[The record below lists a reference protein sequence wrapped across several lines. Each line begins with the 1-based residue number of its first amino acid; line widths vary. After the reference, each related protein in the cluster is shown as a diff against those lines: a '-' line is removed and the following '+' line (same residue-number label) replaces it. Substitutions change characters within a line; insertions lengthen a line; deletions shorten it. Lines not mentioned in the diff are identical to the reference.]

1 MTISMSQVQTI
12 RQLKREGE
20 TVAGISR
27 KVGVSRDTVYK
38 YLEKDDFSLAM
49 PVKRPARSIMDEY
62 RPIIEGYFEEDSR
75 SWRKQRHTAKR
86 IYERLRDEH
95 GCTASESTV
104 RHYVAR
110 LRREYEPPT
119 SSFLTLVW
127 APGEAQADFGEADF
141 YVRGVRTRLSY
152 FVLSFPFSNVGVAQV
167 FASENAECVC
177 QALRNIFEFLSGVP
191 TRIVFD
197 NATGVGRRV
206 CGAVSTTDTFSAFA
220 AHYGFD
226 FRFCNPEAGHEKSN
240 VERKVGYIRDNL
252 FVPVP
257 RVTSLESYNARLMGL
272 CMGLSEKD
280 HWRKGEPESQLFV
293 EDSFAMAGLPER
305 PFRVVRWVRPKAN
318 RQGKFSCD
326 GPHWYSSDPSLAG
339 QELIVGLGATTVE
352 VYTSGG
358 AFVCAHE
365 RAYGGAPTDSSDP
378 ASQLPL
384 LAAKAGGWHESR
396 VRAAL
401 PDELRGHMDALDRTA
416 LRAEL
421 RIMRDQC
428 AHAGWDP
435 RRLRPRAGHR
445 GGDVTWP
452 SGAGRTPPA
461 CARSHGRCTSRTRRS
476 TACWRPRA
484 PRRPGAS
491 PTSYRPSWGYGRATR
506 GSGST
511 GGPRSRPPSPSRATT
526 SRRWRSRTATAR
538 PTSCRSRSWSARRT
552 SCSSG
557 PRAAARPTWR

>member
-1 MTISMSQVQTI
+1 MISMSKVNDI
-12 RQLKREGE
+12 RRMRREGKS
-20 TVAGISR
+20 VSAIAR
-27 KVGVSRDTVYK
+27 DVGVSRDTVYR
-38 YLEKDDFSLAM
+38 YLRMDDLSPKM
-49 PVKRPARSIMDEY
+49 PARATRGSRLDPWRPLIESWLDED
-62 RPIIEGYFEEDSR
+62 RR
-75 SWRKQRHTAKR
+75 CWRKQRHTAHR
-86 IYERLRDEH
+86 IWVRLTEEEH
-95 GCTASESTV
+95 VEISEV
-104 RHYVAR
+104 RVRQYVAMI
-110 LRREYEPPT
+110 RRERGIGYDQQ
-119 SSFLTLVW
+119 FLDLDW
-127 APGEAQADFGEADF
+127 APGIAQADFGEADF

-257 RVTSLESYNARLMGL
+257 RVTGLESYNARLMGL

-401 PDELRGHMDALDRTA
+401 PDELRGHMDALGRTA

-428 AHAGWDP
+428 AHAGWDATVEAMSAA
-435 RRLRPRAGHR
+435 LAA
-445 GGDVTWP
+445 T
-452 SGAGRTPPA
+452 GRVDE
-461 CARSHGRCTSRTRRS
+461 
-476 TACWRPRA
+476 
-484 PRRPGAS
+484 AS
-491 PTSYRPSWGYGRATR
+491 VAV
-506 GSGST
+506 
-511 GGPRSRPPSPSRATT
+511 
-526 SRRWRSRTATAR
+526 
-538 PTSCRSRSWSARRT
+538 
-552 SCSSG
+552 
-557 PRAAARPTWR
+557 AAARIGSGAVDWGEAVDLGAYDRALGIGEAM